1 MNRFGVYRKAEGYI
15 HSNHFRTMEQWGH
28 VFAVGTQLG
37 DNFKLGLGY
46 RLNPGW
52 SDYVAFDSYTP
63 GDAKSSIN
71 ASFLLSGRPVDLIT
85 FDLFYSV
92 IGHDADTSGRL
103 TGNLGYN
110 QPTTGGSWKTTDYWR
125 NIAGVYVGVNGIE
138 NLAIS
143 GGYTA
148 SFNVYDTGSFVH
160 NDGDIRKSDPVT
172 YKAPIYSG
180 VDLRVGYSGIDR
192 IGLKFNNNVSFASVA
207 QKDLYDD
214 AAYTKELI
222 LGFDEKEIA
231 APGVNVGWFNWR
243 SVLQAQLGFIEGVG
257 LEVALLNNLAVT
269 TTNTNTTKKTPQYPV
284 AGDDIVT
291 DTVKSKVTATTNDFR
306 ATVGAKYGAGNVSLG
321 IALYFQWTSTLSAS
335 ESETTK
341 STTDSTKSDSGVKTT
356 SKSNNDVVKFGIPV
370 TFSVSF

>member
-1 MNRFGVYRKAEGYI
+1 
-15 HSNHFRTMEQWGH
+15 MEQWGH

-52 SDYVAFDSYTP
+52 SDYVAFSGYNK

-71 ASFLLSGRPVDLIT
+71 ASFLLSGKPVDMIT

-103 TGNLGYN
+103 ADNLGYN
-110 QPTTGGSWKTTDYWR
+110 QPETGGAWKTTDDWR

-148 SFNVYDTGSFVH
+148 SFNVYDTGSFVS
-160 NDGDIRKSDPVT
+160 NDGDIRKSEPVT

-192 IGLKFNNNVSFASVA
+192 IGLKFNNNVSFASVPSET
-207 QKDLYDD
+207 YD
-214 AAYTKELI
+214 ALKYKKELI
-222 LGFDEKEIA
+222 LGFDEKSVAKAGEA
-231 APGVNVGWFNWR
+231 TDWFNWR

-269 TTNTNTTKKTPQYPV
+269 TTNTNTISTPAV
-284 AGDDIVT
+284 AAPGFTTTTAIKGKD
-291 DTVKSKVTATTNDFR
+291 TATTNDFR

-321 IALYFQWTSTLSAS
+321 IALYFQWTSTLS
-335 ESETTK
+335 ESEQEKTV
-341 STTDSTKSDSGVKTT
+341 STNNPLVSDNIVKTT
-356 SKSNNDVVKFGIPV
+356 GKSNDDVVKFGIPI
-370 TFSVSF
+370 TFTVSF